1 MRAPLTEVTPTA
13 QATTA
18 AHELSAHPWS
28 AYGLLCLATLCW
40 AGNHIVGRYIAG
52 TVPPGGL
59 SVLRW
64 LITVLVLLPFAL
76 PQIRRDWP
84 ALMARRWPMFW
95 LALAGGG
102 VFGTLQFVGLT
113 YTTALNVAV
122 FNSVVPVCIILA
134 NLAIFRD
141 RVHWVQVEGII
152 ISLIGVLAIIAKG
165 DGRRLAELNFNGGD
179 LLIIANMLLF
189 GIYSACLRLKP
200 DIHWLTFVMALA
212 IVSGIV
218 NLPLAAWEMAHG
230 QVLQANAVTGLAI
243 LYTGLLSSAVAYAA
257 WSVGVAKLGS
267 ARSGVFLHLIPLY
280 GAILSTLFLGEQ
292 IQLFHIAGLA
302 AILTGVALATRRA

>member
-1 MRAPLTEVTPTA
+1 MS
-13 QATTA
+13 ATTTPDNP
-18 AHELSAHPWS
+18 AHPWA
-28 AYGLLCLATLCW
+28 AYGLLCVAPLCW

-52 TVPPGGL
+52 NVPPGGL

-64 LITVLVLLPFAL
+64 VITCLVLLPFAI
-76 PQIRRDWP
+76 PHIRRDWP

-141 RVHWVQVEGII
+141 RIHWMQIEGIV

-165 DGRRLAELNFNGGD
+165 DGSRLAELNFNGGD
-179 LLIIANMLLF
+179 LLIIGNMLLF
-189 GIYSACLRLKP
+189 GIYSAC
-200 DIHWLTFVMALA
+200 A
-212 IVSGIV
+212 
-218 NLPLAAWEMAHG
+218 
-230 QVLQANAVTGLAI
+230 
-243 LYTGLLSSAVAYAA
+243 
-257 WSVGVAKLGS
+257 
-267 ARSGVFLHLIPLY
+267 
-280 GAILSTLFLGEQ
+280 
-292 IQLFHIAGLA
+292 
-302 AILTGVALATRRA
+302 